1 MAFRHLKTTL
11 QIEHIKKFSLHRI
24 LQLTYGC
31 LILYNLASMLRN
43 LVQQP
48 RLFPARE
55 GTKVY
60 CFELAIEFADLFCL
74 AVLYRVRGQLR
85 AMRRRLWR
93 SGKPTFVTRL
103 SGRDREYAD
112 SRSRALDALKVHRE
126 KNSSRPPVSWR
137 SK

>member
-43 LVQQP
+43 LVQRP

-85 AMRRRLWR
+85 AMRRRLSAIR
-93 SGKPTFVTRL
+93 QTYFR
-103 SGRDREYAD
+103 YAPFRARPRIRRFPI
-112 SRSRALDALKVHRE
+112 SR
-126 KNSSRPPVSWR
+126 
-137 SK
+137 